1 MQVES
6 VGFLR
11 GRNEDCPEESAC
23 RNGPTPLLSMS
34 TRFDPGEGPSSE
46 VGTALGHQGPGNR
59 KARGAGT
66 SREKPCRR
74 SPVSQFD
81 AQARTNTNRYPA
93 TFGMAERRESLRGKA
108 WHLAHPRSGNS
119 ENEPHTSLS

>member
-1 MQVES
+1 MQVDP
-6 VGFLR
+6 VGLLK
-11 GRNEDCPEESAC
+11 GRNEEGPEESAC
-23 RNGPTPLLSMS
+23 RNGPSPLLSVP

-66 SREKPCRR
+66 SREKPCGRD
-74 SPVSQFD
+74 PVPQFD

-93 TFGMAERRESLRGKA
+93 ALGMAER
-108 WHLAHPRSGNS
+108 
-119 ENEPHTSLS
+119 